1 LKRIETAALMEKV
14 GTTTDVL
21 RLWLFKAWRMGV
33 LMSKG
38 AYLLAERRRLFV
50 RLGEAT
56 FEKMKTGDL
65 AAKDLEPLV
74 HKLEKLTKKVELE
87 EMLIRNLRY
96 GGRER
101 RREEPPTKNV

>member
-1 LKRIETAALMEKV
+1 MKRLETTGLMERV
-14 GTTTDVL
+14 GTTTDGL

-50 RLGEAT
+50 KLGEAA
-56 FEKMKTGDL
+56 FEKLQKNEL
-65 AAKDLEPLV
+65 AAPDLKPLV
-74 HKLEKLTKKVELE
+74 HRLEKLTKKVELE

-101 RREEPPTKNV
+101 RKEETVN